1 MREELDTWKE
11 NELMVSLRFLVSC
24 PVEGYT
30 EHSLLFLGRWGH
42 FFPAMQYWSA
52 VFISFILAASISL
65 LVYFLQILQK
75 QNGFK
80 DVLFYKA
87 LGTGFQ
93 SIWLVQKIIHQTFQI
108 VFLITSY
115 MG

>member
-1 MREELDTWKE
+1 
-11 NELMVSLRFLVSC
+11 MVSLRFLVSC
-24 PVEGYT
+24 PVEEYT

-52 VFISFILAASISL
+52 VFISFILAANISL

-93 SIWLVQKIIHQTFQI
+93 SKWLVQKIIHQTFQI